1 MLTLRT
7 LIQLINTFCSIRCFL
22 NQNSI
27 FKNEFNFYYSLYC
40 RKYHISI
47 IFISIIY
54 SIITVLYR
62 TGLIKKNI
70 TFCLKVNF
78 FPH

>member
-27 FKNEFNFYYSLYC
+27 FKIKMNL
-40 RKYHISI
+40 
-47 IFISIIY
+47 IFIIHFI
-54 SIITVLYR
+54 VE
-62 TGLIKKNI
+62 NI
-70 TFCLKVNF
+70 TFQLF
-78 FPH
+78 SYQLYIQLLQFYIGQA